1 MVWVLACSCNRG
13 SKPDPQEDYRQARLT
28 IVKGDLEKAEQQA
41 QDGYDHYSPQSIEWA
56 WEFRILKAEI
66 LAYRKLNQEALS
78 TLNLPLP
85 ADLSSGDQAI
95 RKHMI
100 EGLALARLGRDR
112 EANEHLQKAGQLCQL
127 NHSSLEGQL
136 AQIHGVVELGRGNLA
151 EAEVSFRQSLRL
163 ARQQKDQLLEAT
175 SLLNLGLTALK
186 QEHYDN
192 SILWS
197 TDGYQ
202 AARALGAH
210 FAEQKALGNLG
221 WAYYRMGDADKSVFF
236 FQQAAD
242 EARNLD
248 AKNDLV
254 RWVLA
259 LGLVSQEMN
268 QTAAAEDYYKQSLA
282 LAQQSGDKGD
292 LVDAMTALAAIS
304 VEQQNWD
311 QAIRYSQ
318 QAIGLCRSDGDRTGE
333 LDALLVEGKIA
344 AHQNDVV
351 RAGQLFREVVADPQ
365 SEVPLK
371 WEAQESL
378 AELYEDEHHPSDA
391 ARQYKLALATFES
404 ARSSLHEEEFRLP
417 FLANAA
423 HLQDDY
429 IHFLVTQGAATE
441 ALQVADYSRA
451 QTLAEGLRSAQKVLV
466 SRPSTMENPQEL
478 AAQTDATILFYWLGP
493 RYSYL
498 WVVAQNHIALFP
510 LPPVAVVDALVRN
523 YRKELQG
530 PRDVLQAA
538 NQNGLDLY
546 KILVAPARREIA
558 ESSHTIIVPDG
569 TLNDLNFET
578 LLVPGPKLHYL
589 IEDTTVTS
597 ASSLRLLRVSSQA
610 QTARPKLLLIGDP
623 ISPNHDYADLPDAA
637 VEIHSIESHFATS
650 DRTVLTRAE
659 ATNQAYL
666 NIGLAQFSY
675 IHFVAHATASRLS
688 PLDSAVILSKAAP
701 EEDSFKL
708 YARDIVRRPVQ
719 ADLVTISTCYGAGA
733 RAYTGEGLVGLSW
746 AFLRAGAHNVIAAL
760 WQASDSA
767 TPQLMDRLYGELAL
781 GHSPDV
787 ALRTAKMS
795 LLHSDSIFRKPVYWA
810 PFQLYSYQLKRHT
823 TRTTKA
829 PSPTVGNVGST
840 HSACQPKT
848 TG

>member
-28 IVKGDLEKAEQQA
+28 IVKGDLVKAEQQA

-56 WEFRILKAEI
+56 WEFRILKAEV

-127 NHSSLEGQL
+127 NRSSLEGQL

-151 EAEVSFRQSLRL
+151 AAEVSFRQSLRL

-242 EARNLD
+242 QARSLD

-371 WEAQESL
+371 WEAQENL
-378 AELYEDEHHPSDA
+378 ARLYEDEHHPSDA

-451 QTLAEGLRSAQKVLV
+451 QTLAEGLNLKTKVLV
-466 SRPSTMENPQEL
+466 ARASETERLQKL
-478 AAQTDATILFYWLGP
+478 AGQMDATILFYWLGP

-498 WVVAQNHIALFP
+498 WIVAQNHIALFP

-523 YRKELQG
+523 YRAELQG

-589 IEDTTVTS
+589 IEDTTVTN

-610 QTARPKLLLIGDP
+610 PTARPKLLLIGDP

-708 YARDIVRRPVQ
+708 YARDIVRRPVP

-787 ALRTAKMS
+787 ALRAAKMS
-795 LLHSDSIFRKPVYWA
+795 LLHSDSIFRKPLYWA